1 MWWKYTLAWFIGFV
15 MGGMV
20 WFEIYCRV
28 KYNRKRD
35 EL

>member
-1 MWWKYTLAWFIGFV
+1 MWEYLLAWFIGFV

-28 KYNRKRD
+28 KNK
-35 EL
+35 EEK

>member
-1 MWWKYTLAWFIGFV
+1 MVWHYLFAWFIGFV

-28 KYNRKRD
+28 KNKKK
-35 EL
+35 E

>member
-1 MWWKYTLAWFIGFV
+1 MVWHYLFAWFIGFV

-28 KYNRKRD
+28 KDKK
-35 EL
+35 EK

>member
-1 MWWKYTLAWFIGFV
+1 MWEYLLAWFIGFV

-28 KYNRKRD
+28 KNNKRRD
-35 EL
+35 E

>member
-1 MWWKYTLAWFIGFV
+1 MCWEYFLAWFIGFV

-28 KYNRKRD
+28 KDSKRRD
-35 EL
+35 K